1 MSEAL
6 NLDWT
11 KEDEAAYNALES
23 PHRNSRLSDEENLE
37 DDDDDLLGE
46 ELHDVIQ
53 FGSVGSSKS
62 FDVSAK
68 VKNLSDKLKCK
79 IVSLVVIDSENET
92 NDGDLGPAR
101 PKVKKKEP
109 IKKKKLRHVS

>member
-11 KEDEAAYNALES
+11 MEDEAAYNALES
-23 PHRNSRLSDEENLE
+23 PRLSDEENLE

-109 IKKKKLRHVS
+109 NKKKKKLRHVA